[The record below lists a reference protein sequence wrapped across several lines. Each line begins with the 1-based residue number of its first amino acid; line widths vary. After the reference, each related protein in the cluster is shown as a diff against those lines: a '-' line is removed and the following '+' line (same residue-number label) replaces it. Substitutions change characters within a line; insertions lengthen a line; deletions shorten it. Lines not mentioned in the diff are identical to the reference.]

1 MDIFVPGMRDRRVA
15 AADETHAPAI
25 PGGDPRPIYGDG
37 SVARRMSLAD
47 ASHFDVRRAPF
58 AREPTQINT
67 VVLHQMSV
75 FHQDALPALTLDSDI
90 SDDHSLDHVIAHF
103 VVRSTG
109 EILYTHDVQYVLNS
123 VSGRR
128 GIDIEFEGRYG
139 NQRAPES
146 SRLSAEA
153 IRSGRR
159 LLLWLQAYLTSLAYI
174 HPHGQLQSH
183 GSGKRDSCPGPDIW
197 VNIGEWAVA
206 NLGLT
211 ADQTFPGYTNRGITP
226 AQRNPRY
233 DQGIASTF

>member
-15 AADETHAPAI
+15 AADETHAPPAHA
-25 PGGDPRPIYGDG
+25 GEAPRPIYGDG

-47 ASHFDVRRAPF
+47 PRHFDVRRAAF
-58 AREPTQINT
+58 ARQPTQINT
-67 VVLHQMSV
+67 VVLHQMSL
-75 FHQDALPALTLDSDI
+75 FHQDALPSLSLDSDI

-139 NQRAPES
+139 NQSAPES

-159 LLLWLQAYLTSLAYI
+159 LLLWLQGYLTSLAYI
-174 HPHGQLQSH
+174 HPHGQLQRV
-183 GSGKRDSCPGPDIW
+183 GSGKLNSCPGPDIW

-206 NLGLT
+206 TLGLT
-211 ADQTFPGYTNRGITP
+211 ADRPFPGYANRGITP

-233 DQGIASTF
+233 DQGIT